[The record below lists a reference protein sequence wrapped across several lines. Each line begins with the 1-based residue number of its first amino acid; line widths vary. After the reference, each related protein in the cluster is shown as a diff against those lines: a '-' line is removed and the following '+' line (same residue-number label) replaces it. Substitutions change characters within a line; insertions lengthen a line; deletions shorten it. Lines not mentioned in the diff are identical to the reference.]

1 MRLKEELS
9 TELPIQNNTTS
20 WQYPDALIYLFV
32 CSENKE
38 TTDERVFKSP
48 CDYGCCCDEEG
59 ANTTSTARTNTNK
72 CIIIMT
78 IIIIIIIIN
87 LGETEE
93 PHTAHTEGTRNALT
107 KMRTACFPY
116 IAIPK

>member
-1 MRLKEELS
+1 
-9 TELPIQNNTTS
+9 
-20 WQYPDALIYLFV
+20 
-32 CSENKE
+32 
-38 TTDERVFKSP
+38 
-48 CDYGCCCDEEG
+48 
-59 ANTTSTARTNTNK
+59 
-72 CIIIMT
+72 MT

-93 PHTAHTEGTRNALT
+93 PHTAHTGGTRNALT